1 MRIAGLQKLTL
12 LDFPGKTA
20 ATVFTP
26 GCNFRCPFC
35 HNADLVTGEAGRDG
49 AAADSSA
56 LSIDELFAFLG
67 KRQGLLDGV
76 CITGG
81 EPLLQSGIDEFCTRV
96 HELGFAVKLDTNGSF
111 PGRLRALV
119 EEGLVD
125 YVATD
130 VKNAP
135 ERYAETVG
143 VPAFDLAPV
152 QESLDFL
159 RSGAVPYEVRTTVV
173 RELHTAD
180 DCARW
185 LRGSKAY
192 KRGTCKASSTRTACW
207 AAKVASTHGTP
218 TTCGHCCPSCRP
230 SCRALSCAGWTRA
243 ARVRALA
250 CRKHA
255 PLADPEFRP
264 IEEPAAHEPLN
275 TPRNQAA
282 HRKREIPAGIDAIL
296 SSRKPAPFGLS
307 ASGPLTRPDT
317 SRQKL
322 CLGIKQRVQ
331 KETAESRRKLPKIR
345 VFTAHLRPP
354 ARLLAARPSPSSA
367 RGT

>member
-180 DCARW
+180 D
-185 LRGSKAY
+185 L
-192 KRGTCKASSTRTACW
+192 
-207 AAKVASTHGTP
+207 
-218 TTCGHCCPSCRP
+218 
-230 SCRALSCAGWTRA
+230 
-243 ARVRALA
+243 RALA
-250 CRKHA
+250 ACMARRFGQPEGGALVLLGHGTEHFANMVYPAMQTALRLAGGRRAYMGTVEGWPGFDEVLAQLKEDGCGQALLVPFMLVAGDHALNDMAGDGPKSWKSRLEAAGVGVRCRMRGLGA
-255 PLADPEFRP
+255 LPEV
-264 IEEPAAHEPLN
+264 
-275 TPRNQAA
+275 QALYGA
-282 HRKREIPAGIDAIL
+282 RLREI
-296 SSRKPAPFGLS
+296 
-307 ASGPLTRPDT
+307 
-317 SRQKL
+317 
-322 CLGIKQRVQ
+322 V
-331 KETAESRRKLPKIR
+331 
-345 VFTAHLRPP
+345 
-354 ARLLAARPSPSSA
+354 
-367 RGT
+367 

>member
-35 HNADLVTGEAGRDG
+35 HNAALVTGEAERDG

-81 EPLLQSGIDEFCTRV
+81 EPLLQPGIDEFCARV

-111 PGRLRALV
+111 PGRLHALV

-125 YVATD
+125 YAAMD

-180 DCARW
+180 DLRALTAWIEGVQAWHLQSFIDVDSVLGGEGRFHAW
-185 LRGSKAY
+185 DPDDLRALLPELQAVVPGAQLRG
-192 KRGTCKASSTRTACW
+192 
-207 AAKVASTHGTP
+207 V
-218 TTCGHCCPSCRP
+218 
-230 SCRALSCAGWTRA
+230 
-243 ARVRALA
+243 
-250 CRKHA
+250 
-255 PLADPEFRP
+255 D
-264 IEEPAAHEPLN
+264 
-275 TPRNQAA
+275 
-282 HRKREIPAGIDAIL
+282 
-296 SSRKPAPFGLS
+296 
-307 ASGPLTRPDT
+307 
-317 SRQKL
+317 
-322 CLGIKQRVQ
+322 
-331 KETAESRRKLPKIR
+331 
-345 VFTAHLRPP
+345 
-354 ARLLAARPSPSSA
+354 
-367 RGT
+367 